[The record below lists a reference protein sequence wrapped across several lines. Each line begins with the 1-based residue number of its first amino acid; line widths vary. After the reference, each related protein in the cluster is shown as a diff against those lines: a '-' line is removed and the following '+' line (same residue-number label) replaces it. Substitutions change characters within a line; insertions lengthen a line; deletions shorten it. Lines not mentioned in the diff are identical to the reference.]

1 LKNKGLIWVLI
12 YTVGVALLFKLAFF
26 RLEEFWHWDLIFII
40 IIILILWFGN
50 VYIDKQLNKR
60 IPWIN
65 QPKRRLIFQIVC
77 NTLFTTVTLFVLM
90 YIAHQIKFGDGRIIN
105 RKMVETFLPALSIT
119 YVVLAIQVS
128 WQFFSALKD
137 SMLQVEKYKS
147 ESIAA
152 QMQNLK
158 NQLNPHF
165 LFNNLS
171 VLSSLVYKDQDKA
184 VEFINELS
192 KVYRY
197 TLDTK
202 TSELVTL
209 DEELLFLNH
218 YIYLLKIRFEQ
229 SISIHI
235 NIDDNL
241 KNAMLPPMCLQM
253 LVENTIQHN
262 EASKALPLQVNIYT
276 EQHSLIVENKVIPRI
291 DKTISSNMG
300 LKNIRSRY
308 AYFTDEKVTISD
320 DGQFFKVILP
330 LLKHV
335 HQHKILQH
343 M

>member
-1 LKNKGLIWVLI
+1 LKNKKLSWILI
-12 YTVGVALLFKLAFF
+12 YAVVVTLLFKLAFF
-26 RLEEFWHWDLIFII
+26 RLEEYWHWDLFFII
-40 IIILILWFGN
+40 SIILILWFGN
-50 VYIDKQLNKR
+50 VYIDQQLNKR

-65 QPKRRLIFQIVC
+65 QPKRRLIFQIVY

-90 YIAHQIKFGDGRIIN
+90 YIVHQIKFGDGRIIN
-105 RKMVETFLPALSIT
+105 RKMVETFLPVLSIT

-147 ESIAA
+147 ESMSA

-202 TSELVTL
+202 SSELVTL
-209 DEELLFLNH
+209 EEELLFLHH
-218 YIYLLKIRFEQ
+218 YIYLLKIRFEH
-229 SISIHI
+229 SISIQI

-262 EASKALPLQVNIYT
+262 EASKASPLQVNIYT
-276 EQHSLIVENKVIPRI
+276 EDHSLIVENKVMPRS

-300 LKNIRSRY
+300 LKNIQSRY

-320 DGQFFKVILP
+320 DGQVFKVVLP
-330 LLKHV
+330 LLKHF
-335 HQHKILQH
+335 HQHKTSQY

>member
-1 LKNKGLIWVLI
+1 MKNKQWSWVLI
-12 YTVGVALLFKLAFF
+12 YAIGMSLLFKLAFF
-26 RLEEFWHWDLIFII
+26 RLEEFWHWDLIFIML
-40 IIILILWFGN
+40 IILILWFGN
-50 VYIDKQLNKR
+50 FHIDQQLNKR

-65 QPKRRLIFQIVC
+65 QPKRRLLLQIVY

-90 YIAHQIKFGDGRIIN
+90 YIVHQIKFGDGRIIN

-192 KVYRY
+192 HVYRY

-202 TSELVTL
+202 SSELVTL
-209 DEELLFLNH
+209 EEELLFLHH
-218 YIYLLKIRFEQ
+218 YIYLLKIRFEH
-229 SISIHI
+229 SFSIHI
-235 NIDDNL
+235 DIDEGLNRT
-241 KNAMLPPMCLQM
+241 MLPPMCLQM
-253 LVENTIQHN
+253 IVENTIQHN
-262 EASKALPLQVNIYT
+262 EASKASPLNVHVYSEAQ
-276 EQHSLIVENKVIPRI
+276 SLIIENAILPRI
-291 DKTISSNMG
+291 TKTVSSNMG
-300 LKNIRSRY
+300 LKNIQSRY
-308 AYFTDEKVTISD
+308 AYFTDKKVVISD
-320 DGQFFKVILP
+320 DGQIFKVTLP
-330 LLKHV
+330 LLNQVYH
-335 HQHKILQH
+335 HQI